1 MQRRFVIAALSFFV
15 SFPSPGTGNADA
27 GNAKAAACTACH
39 GDAGRSSAPEWPSL
53 AGQNQSY
60 LMKQLGDFKST
71 KRRNELMGP
80 IAAGLTEQDIAD
92 LAAYFAS
99 QTPAPGSAAAG
110 LVPYGMRIYRRG
122 ERERGVPACMGCHG
136 PSGAGNPA
144 AAVPALAGQQAL
156 YTAKRLRGYRS
167 SERGNDPSGVM
178 RGIAGKMSDE
188 GIDAVSS
195 YTSGL
200 H

>member
-1 MQRRFVIAALSFFV
+1 MQRRFVIASLSLFI
-15 SFPSPGTGNADA
+15 SFPSLGA
-27 GNAKAAACTACH
+27 GNAEAGITKAAACTTCH
-39 GDAGRSSAPEWPSL
+39 GDAGRSSAPEWPNL
-53 AGQNQSY
+53 AGQHQSY
-60 LMKQLGDFKST
+60 LIKQLGDFKST
-71 KRRNELMGP
+71 KRRDDLMGP

-99 QTPAPGSAAAG
+99 QTPAPGSSAAG
-110 LVPYGMRIYRRG
+110 LVQYGKRIYRSG
-122 ERERGVPACMGCHG
+122 ERERGVPACIGCHG

-144 AAVPALAGQQAL
+144 AAVPTLAGQQAP
-156 YTAKRLRGYRS
+156 YTAKQLRRYRS
-167 SERGNDPSGVM
+167 SERGNDHSGVM